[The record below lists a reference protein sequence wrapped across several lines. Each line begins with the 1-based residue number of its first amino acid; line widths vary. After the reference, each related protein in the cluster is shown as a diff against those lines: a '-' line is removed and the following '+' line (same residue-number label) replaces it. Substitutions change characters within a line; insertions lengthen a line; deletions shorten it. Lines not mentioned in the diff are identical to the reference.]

1 MIRKFLILTTSNK
14 ITIIKATGL
23 FICAKMEKNMAT
35 FHKTTAGKYRA
46 RVSVKENGKYKQ
58 ISKQGFRTK
67 KEAVIWA
74 AELEAG
80 YTDQLQNK
88 YENMLL
94 SDYFETWVDT
104 YKSKMEAATQ
114 YQYQN
119 TLDNI
124 IKYMPDATLID
135 FTRTDFQ
142 NFINEFGKD
151 HSKETVAKRKNHISQ
166 ALEDA
171 FADGIIKNNP
181 TIRIQLTGTD
191 GKSASEKFLEKDELI
206 KLDHYIKNKLA
217 TYPHAKSYLA
227 IYISIHTG
235 MRIGEIMAL
244 QSDDIDFEKKTISV
258 NKALD
263 QYRHVKSTKTES
275 SNRIISVD
283 DDLLNELTGIEG
295 PIADISNYGA
305 GKALKAA
312 IKELDIKPVS
322 FHALRHSHGS
332 LLLSQGIDI
341 KYVSSRLGHKNIS
354 TTINVYTHLL
364 SSQKESE
371 EEKTQRIMMSI
382 F

>member
-1 MIRKFLILTTSNK
+1 
-14 ITIIKATGL
+14 
-23 FICAKMEKNMAT
+23 MAT
-35 FHKTTAGKYRA
+35 YTKTQGGKYRA

-67 KEAVIWA
+67 KEAILWA
-74 AELEAG
+74 SEIESG
-80 YTDQLQNK
+80 YVDRVKNK
-88 YENMLL
+88 YESMLL
-94 SDYFETWVDT
+94 SDYFETWSDT
-104 YKSKMEAATQ
+104 YKSKMESATQ

-124 IKYMPDATLID
+124 IKYLPDVKLLD

-171 FADGIIKNNP
+171 YADGIIKNNP
-181 TIRIQLTGTD
+181 TIRIQLVGTP
-191 GKSASEKFLEKDELI
+191 GKSAYDKFLEDKELI
-206 KLDHYIKNKLA
+206 KLDRYVKKKLIQ
-217 TYPHAKSYLA
+217 YPHSKSYLS

-244 QSDDIDFEKKTISV
+244 QSDDIDFKNKTISV

-275 SNRIISVD
+275 SNRVISVD
-283 DDLLNELTGIEG
+283 DDLLDELKGIDG
-295 PIADISNYGA
+295 PIADVSNYGA
-305 GKALKAA
+305 GKILKKA
-312 IKELDIKPVS
+312 IKELGIKPVS

-332 LLLSQGIDI
+332 LLLSQGVDI
-341 KYVSSRLGHKNIS
+341 KYVSARLGHKNIS
-354 TTINVYTHLL
+354 TTIDVYTHLL
-364 SSQKESE
+364 NSQKESE
-371 EEKTQRIMMSI
+371 EEKTQQIMSSV
-382 F
+382 FKSKSV